1 MFKINLCLILCKR
14 LQTLPKFS
22 CLLCEFSYL
31 SFKGLRTS
39 SVRQW
44 NFKVSSWKSFLHI
57 IENNMRN
64 LLLLPFVF
72 WIMKKEFQKQR
83 FHLLFIQ
90 NLLWKQ
96 LIFLEQAAWKQVYRQ
111 HYNKLRAPTSHVW
124 LESRLLPHYHPLWV
138 LAIKKMQRK

>member
-1 MFKINLCLILCKR
+1 MFKRKIYLILCKQF
-14 LQTLPKFS
+14 QTLPNFS
-22 CLLCEFSYL
+22 DLLCEFSYL

-44 NFKVSSWKSFLHI
+44 NFEVSCWKSFLRI
-57 IENNMRN
+57 IENSMRS

-72 WIMKKEFQKQR
+72 WVMKKEFRKQR

-96 LIFLEQAAWKQVYRQ
+96 LIFLEQATWRQVYSQ
-111 HYNKLRAPTSHVW
+111 HYSNLRAPTSHVW
-124 LESRLLPHYHPLWV
+124 VESYLLPHCLPLWV